1 MVRRFNTT
9 LTYSGIAFLVIM
21 LGYNLIS
28 LCFNF
33 QDSVR
38 DILYAVYNLALWQ
51 FIMIG
56 AYTIYSASRIT
67 VTRIIF
73 LGSFWYSIIMAAVNL
88 PVLFGIC
95 SYADMSSSDEVTKLV
110 IVSKLSS
117 FIVVVFYIFSTE

>member
-21 LGYNLIS
+21 LSYNLIS

-33 QDSVR
+33 INSVR

-51 FIMIG
+51 FIMMV

-67 VTRIIF
+67 VTRILF
-73 LGSFWYSIIMAAVNL
+73 LSSVWYAIIMAAVNL

-95 SYADMSSSDEVTKLV
+95 SYADMSANDEVTKMV

-117 FIVVVFYIFSTE
+117 FFVVVFYIISSE